1 MDAHCSRCDVGY
13 RPTLTS
19 ATVLQGNR
27 RKAFSARH
35 TKTLLASG
43 LGLLLCAHAFAQAP
57 SPLPPIS
64 VEAKAPKGK
73 KQTTSQQP
81 APKTKTAPAPQQ
93 PPSREQAQQDALY
106 ETPAPVST
114 ATRSDVET
122 FGQLNTGDILRSM
135 PGAFTRE
142 SPNNSGIA
150 VNIRGLEGSGRVNM
164 MVDGVRQNLR
174 FTTHEAQGLLYV
186 DPALIAGIDI
196 ERGAVA
202 TAGGAGALVGS
213 ANFRTLGIDDMIRP
227 GNSSGVIGM
236 TSWGSNNRG
245 FSEMIGGAVRSGG
258 MGIGGALSHR
268 EPDDYKNGDGITV
281 PFSSQNITSGLVK
294 AELGASPD
302 NRLTLGGVFYN
313 NDFFAQSVE
322 QTIDS
327 QIFTAK
333 YHYKSPTNPLI
344 DFKFN
349 LAASSIEMNYLRNIA
364 PPGGPPGAA
373 GRVISDD
380 GRGGDVSNISRF
392 NMGAVRVKAE
402 YGVEYFHDDVGGKNT
417 INPGSGAGVNGVGES
432 SLAGAF
438 SQTTW
443 SYGMFDL
450 ITGLRYDHFTLN
462 GMFTAAAGNPIGL
475 APGDYVL
482 DRSEGRVDP
491 KITLAANVTPWLQPY
506 ITYAETFRPPTVQET
521 MLGGPHPSGA
531 SAVFY
536 PNPFLEPEISKGWEL
551 GANIKIDGLFRRGDT
566 FRFKANYF
574 NNDVENYVTGIF
586 TAFGQ
591 GIFINVPGTS
601 HLQGVE
607 FQGAYDTGQA
617 FAALSYTYTDS
628 DLPSQLNGLG
638 AQSYLPTHIL
648 SLTGGLRFFDQKLT
662 VGARGTFASDAFI
675 GFLNAT
681 NPAHPFTAGY
691 ALVDLYT
698 SYKVSE
704 NVTLGAN
711 LNNLFD
717 VGYTPALTSPPSVS
731 CTPAGV
737 TCNTGLGRTVL
748 FTVKT
753 SF

>member
-1 MDAHCSRCDVGY
+1 
-13 RPTLTS
+13 
-19 ATVLQGNR
+19 
-27 RKAFSARH
+27 
-35 TKTLLASG
+35 
-43 LGLLLCAHAFAQAP
+43 
-57 SPLPPIS
+57 LPPIS
-64 VEAKAPKGK
+64 VEAKAPKSK
-73 KQTTSQQP
+73 KQTKPQQP
-81 APKTKTAPAPQQ
+81 APRTKAAPAPQQ
-93 PPSREQAQQDALY
+93 PVSAQRVQQDAPY
-106 ETPAPVST
+106 ATPVPVST
-114 ATRSDVET
+114 ATRSDIET
-122 FGQLNTGDILRSM
+122 FGQLNTGDVLRSM
-135 PGAFTRE
+135 PGTFTRE

-164 MVDGVRQNLR
+164 MVDGVRQNFR
-174 FTTHEAQGLLYV
+174 FTTHEAQGLLYI
-186 DPALIAGIDI
+186 DTALLAGIDI

-202 TAGGAGALVGS
+202 TTGGAGALVGS

-227 GNSSGVIGM
+227 GNSSGFISS
-236 TSWGSNNRG
+236 TAWGSNNQG

-258 MGIGGALSHR
+258 VGIGGAFSHR
-268 EPDDYKNGDGITV
+268 EPDDYRNGDGITV
-281 PFSSQNITSGLVK
+281 PFTSQDIKSGLVK

-302 NRLTLGGVFYN
+302 NRLTMGGVFYN
-313 NDFFAQSVE
+313 NDFFAQGVE

-349 LAASSIEMNYLRNIA
+349 LAASSIEMNYLRSVA

-373 GRVISDD
+373 GRIITDD
-380 GRGGDVSNISRF
+380 GRGGDVSNVSRF

-417 INPGSGAGVNGVGES
+417 INPGSAAGVNGVGES
-432 SLAGAF
+432 SIAGAF

-443 SYGMFDL
+443 SYGLFDL

-462 GMFTAAAGNPIGL
+462 GTFTAAAGNPIGL
-475 APGDYVL
+475 PAGDYFL
-482 DRSEGRVDP
+482 DRSQGRVDP
-491 KITLAANVTPWLQPY
+491 KITLAANVTPWLQSY

-531 SAVFY
+531 SAIFY
-536 PNPFLEPEISKGWEL
+536 PNPFLEPEVAKGWEL
-551 GANIKIDGLFRRGDT
+551 GANIKLNGLFSRGDA

-574 NNDVENYVTGIF
+574 NNDVENYITGIF

-591 GIFINVPGTS
+591 GIFVNVPGSS
-601 HLQGVE
+601 HLQGIE
-607 FQGAYDTGQA
+607 LQGAYDTGQA
-617 FAALSYTYTDS
+617 FASLSYTYTDS

-648 SLTGGLRFFDQKLT
+648 SLTGGLRFFDRKLT

-675 GFLNAT
+675 GVLNAT
-681 NPAHPFTAGY
+681 DPAHPFTAGY
-691 ALVDLYT
+691 AIVDLYT
-698 SYKVSE
+698 TYKVSE

-717 VGYTPALTSPPSVS
+717 VGYTPALSSPPTVN
-731 CTPAGV
+731 CTLAGV